1 MASIVNFPGLLPNQ
15 TIRFTSRSIPIKIS
29 PHSTRQ
35 YMNMKYQRVSM
46 NTETRNNPFK
56 NQRFNLVKLLAADS
70 DDVSVDQLSAASVIK
85 RLYTCVNE
93 KNLKEIKGYISDD
106 SCFEDCSFVSPIQ
119 GKKEIMQFYQQ
130 LTTSMGQNVKFSIE
144 HICENDEFTAG
155 VDWHLEWKNR
165 HIPFTRGCS
174 FYECSTDG
182 NRLVIKKARVVIES
196 PIKPGGLV
204 LILLKNVTAI
214 FDDFPNFAEWF
225 LTRPYAIVQFITK
238 IYNKLLAP
246 IANPILSSYIRIW
259 NFMARIFALGLS
271 MLLYISKTYFQ

>member
-1 MASIVNFPGLLPNQ
+1 MASVVNFPGQLPQQ
-15 TIRFTSRSIPIKIS
+15 TICYAPLSVPTENPSKVSLKNLNIKKKHQRIS
-29 PHSTRQ
+29 VNKQ
-35 YMNMKYQRVSM
+35 
-46 NTETRNNPFK
+46 FK
-56 NQRFNLVKLLAADS
+56 NQRFNLLKSLAADS
-70 DDVSVDQLSAASVIK
+70 DDIPVNQLSAASMIK

-93 KNLKEIKGYISDD
+93 KKLKEIERYISDD
-106 SCFEDCSFVSPIQ
+106 CCFEECSFVSPMQ

-144 HICENDEFTAG
+144 HICEDDEFTTG

-182 NRLVIKKARVVIES
+182 NRLIIKKARVVIES

-225 LTRPYAIVQFITK
+225 LTRPYAILQFLMK
-238 IYNKLLAP
+238 IYSRLLAP
-246 IANPILSSYIRIW
+246 IVDPLISSYIRIW
-259 NFMARIFALGLS
+259 NFMARIFGLALS
-271 MLLYISKTYFQ
+271 MLLYISKKYFQ